1 MQSKP
6 EYPPHVTP
14 IFTLGSLYFFASLS
28 AMAAPNL
35 EFEGIR
41 HLDLRVASGDVKVK
55 GVDGAQAKLT
65 VVKKRYDE
73 RCRLVVEQRND
84 TLFVE
89 LAPKGLF
96 QARCEADFEFQLPK
110 AVAMKFR
117 NGSGDTEVRGMS
129 GEFEA
134 ESGSGDIHAEGLR
147 APATVRTGS
156 GDVRLKFETVPLEGA
171 VEIRSGSGDAEVLF
185 PQKSKI
191 RTSFRAG
198 SGTLKNTLGESH
210 DARFSVN
217 MKSGSG
223 DLTVGRL

>member
-1 MQSKP
+1 
-6 EYPPHVTP
+6 
-14 IFTLGSLYFFASLS
+14 
-28 AMAAPNL
+28 
-35 EFEGIR
+35 
-41 HLDLRVASGDVKVK
+41 
-55 GVDGAQAKLT
+55 
-65 VVKKRYDE
+65 
-73 RCRLVVEQRND
+73 
-84 TLFVE
+84 
-89 LAPKGLF
+89 
-96 QARCEADFEFQLPK
+96 
-110 AVAMKFR
+110 MKFR

-156 GDVRLKFETVPLEGA
+156 GDVRLKFETVPPEGA

-191 RTSFRAG
+191 RTWFRAG

-217 MKSGSG
+217 MKSGTAGNLPRRKTLNSVFRSLCPVPCFQSRFRNG
-223 DLTVGRL
+223 NRERSTEQ